1 MASFIPE
8 MIRRKSAGW
17 YLEFINTIPVGV
29 FRETLEGRMV
39 FCNNALAEMF
49 GFGSFKEMMDYPVIN
64 LYESTKARDS
74 FLDAVVKNG
83 RVVDLPLSFRKK
95 DSSPIWCSVSA
106 RATIEKSGLIEH
118 LDGIMRDITKD
129 VEMGGEKPSFVKID
143 SPFNDFVVLMDAAG
157 KLLDVNKAGAEMLGF
172 KKEELLGKPITRL
185 IVPKLRDL
193 FNTFLSI
200 VYIAGMEEGILTI
213 MDRNGGEQ
221 NLEFRAFV
229 QKEASG
235 SDHIVLMARNVSER
249 IRYQKMQLSKE
260 KLLGVME
267 MAGGVAHRLNQP
279 LTIIKNTINEVLSG
293 LNSADPNYE
302 KMVKIH
308 QQIERIHGLA
318 KKIVNI
324 KKYEP
329 MDYVAGLK
337 IVDID
342 KIS

>member
-8 MIRRKSAGW
+8 MIRKKNAGW

-64 LYESTKARDS
+64 LYESAKARDS
-74 FLDAVVKNG
+74 FLDALVRNG
-83 RVVDLPLSFRKK
+83 RVVDLPIYFRKK

-106 RATIEKSGLIEH
+106 RATIQKSGIIEH

-129 VEMGGEKPSFVKID
+129 AGMGGEKPSFVKID
-143 SPFNDFVVLMDAAG
+143 SPFNDFVVLMDAEG
-157 KLLDVNKAGAEMLGF
+157 NLLDVNKEGAEMLGF

-193 FNTFLSI
+193 VNTFLSI
-200 VYIAGMEEGILTI
+200 VSIAGMEEGILTI
-213 MDRNGGEQ
+213 MDRDGGEQ

-229 QKEASG
+229 QKEAGG
-235 SDHIVLMARNVSER
+235 SDHIILMARNVSER
-249 IRYQKMQLSKE
+249 IRHQKKQLSKE

-279 LTIIKNTINEVLSG
+279 LTIIKNTINEVLST
-293 LNSADPNYE
+293 LNSADPNYQ

-308 QQIERIHGLA
+308 QQIERIHELA
-318 KKIVNI
+318 KKIVNV